1 MNGRIQRFTREKG
14 GEKGGKSGFF
24 LLLLIWFLS
33 SRKWERDLYGRET
46 YVF

>member
-24 LLLLIWFLS
+24 FIIINMVSFFA
-33 SRKWERDLYGRET
+33 KMGA
-46 YVF
+46 